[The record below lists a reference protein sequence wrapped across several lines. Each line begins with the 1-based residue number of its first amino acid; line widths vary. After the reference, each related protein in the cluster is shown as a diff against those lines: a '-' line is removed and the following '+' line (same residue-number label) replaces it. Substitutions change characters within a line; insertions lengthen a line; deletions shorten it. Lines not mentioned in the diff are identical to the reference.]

1 MRLRPLLRALV
12 PLALALVVAVTV
24 SAAAV
29 TPLQAHA
36 RDVRS
41 AVPAADAYYADN
53 GTYAG
58 VTVAKLHRIDTSLKR
73 VLVRDATKNGYCIQ
87 STLAPFVHFAG
98 PGGLTRAG
106 ACGVSGSRV
115 S

>member
-12 PLALALVVAVTV
+12 PLALALAVVVAV

-36 RDVRS
+36 QDVRS
-41 AVPAADAYYADN
+41 AVPTAEAYYADK

-58 VTVAKLHRIDTSLKR
+58 MTAAKLRRIDTSLER
-73 VLVRDATKNGYCIQ
+73 VLVRDATENRYCIQ
-87 STLAPFVHFAG
+87 STRAPFVHFTG

-106 ACGVSGSRV
+106 ACGVSGTRV